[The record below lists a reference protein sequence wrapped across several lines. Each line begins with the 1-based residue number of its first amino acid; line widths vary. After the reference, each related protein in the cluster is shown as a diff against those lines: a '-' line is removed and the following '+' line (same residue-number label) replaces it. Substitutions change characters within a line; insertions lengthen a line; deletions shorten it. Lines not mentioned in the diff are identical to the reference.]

1 MSSIT
6 RRKFV
11 QNASLATL
19 ATALPNPLASFST
32 FVAQTSG
39 PAFHFPTEP
48 RERLAV
54 ASYPFR
60 DFISGHHD
68 EKPSNS
74 PKMPLTDFP
83 AHVVSK
89 FNVKK
94 IEPWSA
100 HFQSAEP
107 AYLDQLG
114 NAAAKAGSGFADI
127 AADGENSI
135 YSPDPAERERAM
147 QFSKR
152 WIDVAAR
159 LASPSVRIHIAAYK
173 EAKPGV
179 TQVAESL
186 KPIADYSASRNV
198 VVHFENDDPISEDPF
213 FIASLLDRIN
223 SPWLRALPD
232 FGNSFAALPAEDALR
247 GVDQM
252 FARAYAICHVKDAIT
267 DPANKVIPVD
277 IAKIFALVA
286 KHNYKGIFSME
297 FDSEGDP
304 YAGTTRLVAAT
315 LKNLP

>member
-1 MSSIT
+1 MKLFT
-6 RRKFV
+6 RRNFV
-11 QNASLATL
+11 ENVSLAAV

-32 FVAQTSG
+32 FAAQPPG
-39 PAFHFPTEP
+39 PAVHFPTEP

-68 EKPSNS
+68 EKPSKS
-74 PKMPLTDFP
+74 TKMPLTDFP

-100 HFQSAEP
+100 HFLSAEP

-135 YSPDPAERERAM
+135 YSPDAAERDRAM
-147 QFSKR
+147 RFTKR

-159 LASPSVRIHIAAYK
+159 LGSPSVRIHIAAYK
-173 EAKPGV
+173 TAKPDV
-179 TQVAESL
+179 AQVAESL
-186 KPIADYSASRNV
+186 KPVADYTASKNV
-198 VVHFENDDPISEDPF
+198 VVHFENDDPVSEDAS
-213 FIASLLDRIN
+213 FIASMLDRIN

-252 FARAYAICHVKDAIT
+252 FAHAYAISHVKDAIT

-277 IAKIFALVA
+277 MTKIFALAA
-286 KHNYKGIFSME
+286 KHNYKGFFSME

-304 YAGTTRLVAAT
+304 YAGTAKLVAAT
-315 LKNLP
+315 LKNLS

>member
-1 MSSIT
+1 MKLFT
-6 RRKFV
+6 RRNFV
-11 QNASLATL
+11 QRASLATL
-19 ATALPNPLASFST
+19 AGALPNSLASFST
-32 FVAQTSG
+32 LAAQTPGS
-39 PAFHFPTEP
+39 AVHFPTEL

-68 EKPSNS
+68 EKPSK
-74 PKMPLTDFP
+74 PTKMPLTDFP

-89 FNVKK
+89 FNVRK

-135 YSPDPAERERAM
+135 YSPDAAERERAM
-147 QFSKR
+147 RFSKR
-152 WIDVAAR
+152 WIDVAAH
-159 LASPSVRIHIAAYK
+159 LGSPSVRIHIAAYK
-173 EAKPGV
+173 DAKPDV

-186 KPIADYSASRNV
+186 KPIADYTASKNV
-198 VVHFENDDPISEDPF
+198 VVHFENDDPVSEDAS
-213 FIASLLDRIN
+213 FIASMLDRIN

-232 FGNSFAALPAEDALR
+232 FGNSFAALPTEEALR

-252 FARAYAICHVKDAIT
+252 FARAYAISHVKDAIT
-267 DPANKVIPVD
+267 TPANTVVQVD
-277 IAKIFALVA
+277 IAKIFALAA
-286 KHNYKGIFSME
+286 KHNYKGFFSME

-315 LKNLP
+315 LKNLS